1 MIFYSHCASEITTL
15 LLSHF
20 TNPEQKTTFLDA
32 PNEFGNTGLHW
43 AALGGHLSV
52 VKFLVEQGAGVGVA
66 NDKGYIPLDLAS
78 FGEKMEVVDY
88 FLAGMK
94 DMEGENGEGLGNS
107 TGAVELEDVGAG
119 EEEEVEAEAEAK
131 AAEDVDSSKPSS
143 ST

>member
-1 MIFYSHCASEITTL
+1 MFNVHVLILMASEITTL

-20 TNPEQKTTFLDA
+20 TIPEQKTAFLDA

-52 VKFLVEQGAGVGVA
+52 VKFLVEQGSGVGVA

-88 FLAGMK
+88 FLASMK
-94 DMEGENGEGLGNS
+94 ETEGENGEGLGS
-107 TGAVELEDVGAG
+107 AAGGLELGEGDAG
-119 EEEEVEAEAEAK
+119 EEEVEAEAVAE
-131 AAEDVDSSKPSS
+131 AAEASKPSS
-143 ST
+143 SS

>member
-1 MIFYSHCASEITTL
+1 MLTYLYCASEITTL

-20 TNPEQKTTFLDA
+20 TISEQKTAFLDA

-94 DMEGENGEGLGNS
+94 DMEGENGEGLADAA
-107 TGAVELEDVGAG
+107 GAVELEEVGAG
-119 EEEEVEAEAEAK
+119 GEEVEVEAKGK
-131 AAEDVDSSKPSS
+131 AAEDADASKPSS